1 MARFAA
7 IAALVAVVSLVAV
20 DGTLAAN
27 SCRPTRDGKDRM
39 EMSGGC
45 PSGYVVRGA
54 CCESVRP
61 ISQPTGAKA
70 CPAGMMVRLGA
81 CVPIP

>member
-1 MARFAA
+1 MIRFAVA
-7 IAALVAVVSLVAV
+7 AALAVLAFGAAN
-20 DGTLAAN
+20 DALAAG

>member
-1 MARFAA
+1 MIRPAIFAA
-7 IAALVAVVSLVAV
+7 SAVVAFCTVTAALAS
-20 DGTLAAN
+20 G

-39 EMSGGC
+39 DMSGGC

-61 ISQPTGAKA
+61 ISQPTGAHT
-70 CPAGMMVRLGA
+70 CPPGTMLRLGA
-81 CVPIP
+81 CVPRR

>member
-1 MARFAA
+1 MIRFALA
-7 IAALVAVVSLVAV
+7 AALVAITLGAA
-20 DGTLAAN
+20 DGALASG

-61 ISQPTGAKA
+61 ISQPTGAHT
-70 CPAGMMVRLGA
+70 CPPGTMLRLGA
-81 CVPIP
+81 CVPRQ

>member
-1 MARFAA
+1 MISFAVA
-7 IAALVAVVSLVAV
+7 AALVVAAALGV
-20 DGTLAAN
+20 ANDALAAG

-61 ISQPTGAKA
+61 ISQPSGAHA
-70 CPAGMMVRLGA
+70 CPAGTMLRLGA
-81 CVPIP
+81 CVPRQ

>member
-1 MARFAA
+1 MIRFA
-7 IAALVAVVSLVAV
+7 IFAALTVFTIGVASDA
-20 DGTLAAN
+20 LAAG

-61 ISQPTGAKA
+61 ISQPTGAHT
-70 CPAGMMVRLGA
+70 CPAGTILRLGA
-81 CVPIP
+81 CVPRQ